1 MYQFRLWVRL
11 NPYQTA
17 NVVVSAN
24 NDWEAKLLGESMY
37 GQGNVLNYT
46 KID

>member
-1 MYQFRLWVRL
+1 VYRYRLWVRL
-11 NPYQTA
+11 NPYQTTETVINA
-17 NVVVSAN
+17 NS
-24 NDWEAKLLGESMY
+24 DWEAKLLGESMY